1 MQENNGG
8 YSLSDIRA
16 VTGGNNDGFGL
27 GGNGAWWIIILL
39 LFGWGRN
46 GFGNGSGDG
55 GNGGSGGGWNFCGCG
70 VPWATQADVRAA
82 VDQQTLISK
91 LDQQTY
97 GIADATYAL
106 NNAITGGFSQAE
118 LSRCQQQAALMAQ
131 LNAMMAAD
139 AKCCCET
146 QRLIE
151 RGFADT
157 NYNMATQACE
167 TRNTIQNTTRDIIDN
182 ANANSRAIID
192 FLTQDKIATLT
203 AENQSLRFAASQSN
217 QNAVLMAAMD
227 ANKAEILRR
236 TGAECPS
243 PAYLVNAPTPVSF
256 PVNSCGQVQF
266 GRGYG
271 GCGCGCDG
279 GYGYSA

>member
-1 MQENNGG
+1 MQENNG

-16 VTGGNNDGFGL
+16 VTGGANNDCFGF

-46 GFGNGSGDG
+46 GFGGFG
-55 GNGGSGGGWNFCGCG
+55 GNGGGGCG
-70 VPWATQADVRAA
+70 SPCATQADVRAA

-97 GIADATYAL
+97 GIADATYAIT
-106 NNAITGGFSQAE
+106 NSITGGFHSAE
-118 LSRCQQQAALMAQ
+118 VARCQEQAAIMAQ

-167 TRNTIQNTTRDIIDN
+167 TRNLIQNATRDITDN
-182 ANANSRAIID
+182 ANANSRAILD

-203 AENQSLRFAASQSN
+203 AENQALKFAASQSN

-243 PAYLVNAPTPVSF
+243 PAYLVNAPTPVTF
-256 PVNSCGQVQF
+256 PVNSCGQVQL
-266 GRGYG
+266 GGYG
-271 GCGCGCDG
+271 GCGCGG
-279 GYGYSA
+279 GNYGYGYSA